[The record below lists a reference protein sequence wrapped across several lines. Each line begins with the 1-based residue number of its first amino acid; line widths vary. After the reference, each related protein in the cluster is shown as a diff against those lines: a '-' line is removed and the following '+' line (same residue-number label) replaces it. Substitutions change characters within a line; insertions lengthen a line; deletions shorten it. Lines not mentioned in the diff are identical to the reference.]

1 MLLMIMGLIYGILE
15 LISLILL
22 IIVLVKLFQNKGALH
37 GILGIIS
44 CGWYPFIWGWIR
56 HKDLKLT
63 KIMTFITACMVLGFG
78 LQIYMM
84 TTGLGNLV
92 KGPGFNKFNLPGQV
106 EKQTP
111 QRQSRMAQPKPRERT
126 IAKTPLKPTKKQTPG
141 GSGSNFQTY
150 LTDLNNRLKLDN
162 KNVDAYYNRGLL
174 YARNSQYEKA
184 IKDFSEVIKL
194 NPRDSEAYCNRGNAN
209 FEAGKLDLA
218 LADYNTGLKFK
229 ANDAD
234 LYYNRGLV
242 YLKKGSQ
249 EKALA
254 DIRKASTLGQGK
266 AKEYLKKQPAQ

>member
-1 MLLMIMGLIYGILE
+1 MLVMILGLLYGILE

-63 KIMTFITACMVLGFG
+63 KIMIIITSCMVLGF
-78 LQIYMM
+78 LIPVYFM
-84 TTGLGNLV
+84 TTGLV
-92 KGPGFNKFNLPGQV
+92 SGPMGFRQLNLPGQA
-106 EKQTP
+106 EKQTT
-111 QRQSRMAQPKPRERT
+111 QRQSRIAQPKPREKT
-126 IAKTPLKPTKKQTPG
+126 IANTQLKLSQKQTRG
-141 GSGSNFQTY
+141 GLGSNFQIE
-150 LTDLNNRLKLDN
+150 LTDLNNRLKLN
-162 KNVDAYYNRGLL
+162 NENGDAYYNRGLL
-174 YARNSQYEKA
+174 YAKNGQYEQA

-194 NPRDSEAYCNRGNAN
+194 NPRDDEAYCNRGNAN

-218 LADYNTGLKFK
+218 LADYNTGLKIN

-242 YLKKGSQ
+242 YLKKGLK

-254 DIRKASTLGQGK
+254 DLRKAGNLGQGK
-266 AKEYLKKQPAQ
+266 AKDYLKQLSSQ